1 MVEVKVNSAKVTIKG
16 TSFDFIGY
24 IAELGFDGDIK
35 KVIEITTGS
44 DVTKEFRKKY
54 EQALKGEG

>member
-54 EQALKGEG
+54 EQALKGEA